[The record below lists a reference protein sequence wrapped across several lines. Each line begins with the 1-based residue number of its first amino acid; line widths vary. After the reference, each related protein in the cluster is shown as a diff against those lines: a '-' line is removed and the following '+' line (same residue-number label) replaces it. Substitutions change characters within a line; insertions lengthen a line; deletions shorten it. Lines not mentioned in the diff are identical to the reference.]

1 MTYEFFPTTVYL
13 LCFATSA
20 ACAALLARSYFASRA
35 RLLLWSS
42 LCFLL
47 LAANN
52 LVVVFDMLVL
62 PDVNLRLVRL
72 LLAFAAVS
80 VLLFGFIWDLERDRD
95 A

>member
-1 MTYEFFPTTVYL
+1 MSEFFPTAVYL

-20 ACAALLARSYFASRA
+20 LCAVLLARSYFASRA
-35 RLLLWSS
+35 RLLLWSA

-52 LVVVFDMLVL
+52 LVVVLDLLVI
-62 PDVNLRLVRL
+62 PEVNLRLLRL
-72 LLAFAAVS
+72 MLALAAVS
-80 VLLFGFIWDLERDRD
+80 VLLFGFIWDVERDRN